1 MRSLL
6 PGIFVVLS
14 FPIWMW
20 AGGRRLLVANL
31 SSQAIQNA
39 HADAENLS
47 RMRDVAM
54 IHSFARHG
62 YLVSVPS
69 STRAYYLHAIPA
81 PYRYCRPWTRLFLDR
96 LSRQFYARFRQR
108 LRVTSLVR
116 TVGRQRMLTRINDNA
131 ADATGELQSSHL
143 TGATVDIS
151 KHSMSEAERNW
162 MRNVLY
168 SLRQSGHL
176 YAIEEF
182 QEPVFHIMV
191 YASYPQYAK
200 GPNRKAEDSVVASSG
215 EPSPE
220 AEAQ

>member
-39 HADAENLS
+39 RADADNLS

-54 IHSFARHG
+54 IRTFARHG
-62 YLVSVPS
+62 YLASVPP
-69 STRAYYLHAIPA
+69 STRAYYLHGIPA
-81 PYRYCRPWTRLFLDR
+81 PYRYCRPWTKLFLDR
-96 LSRQFYARFRQR
+96 LSRQFHARFRRR

-151 KHSMSEAERNW
+151 KHSMSAEQRSW
-162 MRNVLY
+162 MRDVLY
-168 SLRQSGHL
+168 SLRQEGYL

-191 YASYPQYAK
+191 YANYPEYVK
-200 GPNRKAEDSVVASSG
+200 RLNRKAEDSVVASSG
-215 EPSPE
+215 EPAS
-220 AEAQ
+220 ASGAQ